1 MEHDTLSAFKKVSTE
16 QWGASARPEIM
27 DRCCED
33 KSVGVITRRNDNYS
47 FSAQTE
53 FKYESIAKHGETRRL
68 VLVLES
74 PHVDEFVGNKAQFA
88 PARGATGRNIRTHI
102 SEVLSNRPDLVEVE
116 LILMNAVQYQCSQG
130 KPLTGK
136 DKSLSRSNGLKRDEV
151 FRQTFH
157 NGEEFSARLREIVTG
172 TNDIVINCCSKG
184 SRSPYLRKLVGKSI
198 DAVGEDGAWF
208 ESLATCHPSVWFN
221 EKLRK
226 LREKR

>member
-136 DKSLSRSNGLKRDEV
+136 DKSASRSNGLKRDEV

-157 NGEEFSARLREIVTG
+157 TGEDFRARLRKVVG
-172 TNDIVINCCSKG
+172 THDIVINCCSKG
-184 SRSPYLRKLVGKSI
+184 SHSPYLRNLVGMSI
-198 DAVGEDGAWF
+198 DTLSKDGVRF
-208 ESLATCHPSVWFN
+208 ESLAACHPSAWFRK
-221 EKLRK
+221 KLRK
-226 LREKR
+226 LGEKR